1 MALSGGSTYFA
12 DDGAAYELF
21 LGRFTQELAERLVR
35 EHALG
40 LAAHVAEHVHD
51 I

>member
-1 MALSGGSTYFA
+1 SMVDHMQIIEALETR
-12 DDGAAYELF
+12 DG
-21 LGRFTQELAERLVR
+21 ELAERLVR

-40 LAAHVAEHVHD
+40 LAAHVAAHVHD